1 MGFSG
6 STGQNASG
14 EGVFQSGSTTWNIA
28 DGFTKI
34 NVLKILIEINLF
46 EVLAKFG
53 KQDAEQQVIPSEI
66 PYRRVDGFD
75 RMLFALRQLM
85 SNCMFAIKD
94 KKDRELAGLILT
106 RIDNVEKYSDAIAN
120 ETHNSVTKENE
131 LIINEE
137 HFRKCLDTLS
147 QIKEEVNFILDR
159 AGLIF
164 RHDEGMDLDDIMNSI
179 IDG

>member
-1 MGFSG
+1 MVSG
-6 STGQNASG
+6 STGKNAGG
-14 EGVFQSGSTTWNIA
+14 ESVFESGSTTWNIA

-46 EVLAKFG
+46 EILAKFG
-53 KQDAEQQVIPSEI
+53 KQDVEQQVFPSEI

-94 KKDRELAGLILT
+94 KKDKEIAQLIVD
-106 RIDNVEKYSDAIAN
+106 RIDNVEKFADGIAN

-137 HFRKCLDTLS
+137 HFRKCLDTLT
-147 QIKEEVNFILDR
+147 QLKQEVHFLLDR